1 MDLADTVYLTNIFG
15 SIREQQ
21 GQISSQDLGNK
32 INHGGQVITLDNLQ
46 PLLQYHDAVLIF
58 MGAGDIQKY
67 ELAYQ
72 KALAE
77 K

>member
-32 INHGGQVITLDNLQ
+32 IKHGGQVITLDNLQ